1 MDTTNELSLMER
13 VALTRLRRFERVA
26 AVAEVSGSTIWQR
39 LARQAARSAY
49 RDTLLAASARGDRE
63 ASLRLTDSAEAA

>member
-1 MDTTNELSLMER
+1 VDTTNELSLMER

-26 AVAEVSGSTIWQR
+26 VAAEDSGSPIWQR
-39 LARQAARSAY
+39 LARQAARAAY

-63 ASLRLTDSAEAA
+63 AAQRLTDEAEAA